1 LIFTGY
7 NPAADKVLG
16 IDHSKLIGLNIYE
29 AFPSLSNTEIPSM
42 YTTVATKGGQR
53 EQEQISYKDERI
65 NSAFKVLAFQSSP
78 NKVTV
83 LFSDISQRI
92 IEAESLRVSEEK
104 FSKAFLI
111 SPDSIN
117 INRLS
122 DGLYVDINEGF
133 TKITGYTHEDV
144 IGKTSVDIGIWVNSA
159 DRSFLVEE
167 LKETGVINNVET
179 QFRLKDGSSITGL
192 ISARVIEVNHEK
204 CILSITRDISDRK
217 QAENDLLYAHAQL
230 EEAYNATLE
239 GWVRALE
246 IREHD
251 TADHS
256 RRVVELTVSMAT
268 RMGFSEEE
276 LIHVQ
281 RGALL
286 HDIGKMGV
294 PDNILLKPG
303 SLTAEEWT
311 IMRYHPVY
319 AHALL
324 EEIEYLVPAM
334 EIPYCH
340 HERWDGMGY
349 PRGLSGEEIPLP
361 ARIFAVI
368 DVYDALLSDR
378 PHRPA
383 WSLVDVKQYL
393 LDQKGKQFD
402 PQLVDEFLSFI
413 SNNSQA

>member
-179 QFRLKDGSSITGL
+179 QFRLKD
-192 ISARVIEVNHEK
+192 
-204 CILSITRDISDRK
+204 
-217 QAENDLLYAHAQL
+217 
-230 EEAYNATLE
+230 
-239 GWVRALE
+239 
-246 IREHD
+246 
-251 TADHS
+251 
-256 RRVVELTVSMAT
+256 
-268 RMGFSEEE
+268 
-276 LIHVQ
+276 
-281 RGALL
+281 
-286 HDIGKMGV
+286 
-294 PDNILLKPG
+294 
-303 SLTAEEWT
+303 
-311 IMRYHPVY
+311 
-319 AHALL
+319 
-324 EEIEYLVPAM
+324 VPA
-334 EIPYCH
+334 
-340 HERWDGMGY
+340 
-349 PRGLSGEEIPLP
+349 LP
-361 ARIFAVI
+361 V
-368 DVYDALLSDR
+368 
-378 PHRPA
+378 
-383 WSLVDVKQYL
+383 
-393 LDQKGKQFD
+393 
-402 PQLVDEFLSFI
+402 
-413 SNNSQA
+413 